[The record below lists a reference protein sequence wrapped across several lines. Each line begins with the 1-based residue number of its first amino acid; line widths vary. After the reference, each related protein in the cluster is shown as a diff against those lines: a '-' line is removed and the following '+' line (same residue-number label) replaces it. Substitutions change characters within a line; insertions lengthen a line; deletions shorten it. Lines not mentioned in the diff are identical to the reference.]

1 MKHLDVTFDL
11 ETASLSSTAA
21 IIQIGAVAWNRFEE
35 KSERLFEDAYE
46 VSFGVDLRSAMMSGF
61 DIDPETCKWWS
72 NRDAALK
79 NSILSE
85 HVEHIK
91 DVLLSFKAWLEEVR
105 STSSA
110 ESICLWAQ
118 GSDFDVP
125 VLRNAFETF
134 DIEFPVN
141 YHAIRDARSV
151 VLETFVRESIY
162 SKEEALSLIHKDYNK
177 VYDTVCNGFRRPECL
192 SVNLAHNALY
202 DAKLTAWSTWCA
214 LHGVDNVKHEG

>member
-11 ETASLSSTAA
+11 ETASLSPTAA

-61 DIDPETCKWWS
+61 DIDSDTCKWWS
-72 NRDAALK
+72 KRDAALK

-118 GSDFDVP
+118 GSDFDV
-125 VLRNAFETF
+125 
-134 DIEFPVN
+134 
-141 YHAIRDARSV
+141 
-151 VLETFVRESIY
+151 
-162 SKEEALSLIHKDYNK
+162 
-177 VYDTVCNGFRRPECL
+177 
-192 SVNLAHNALY
+192 
-202 DAKLTAWSTWCA
+202 
-214 LHGVDNVKHEG
+214 